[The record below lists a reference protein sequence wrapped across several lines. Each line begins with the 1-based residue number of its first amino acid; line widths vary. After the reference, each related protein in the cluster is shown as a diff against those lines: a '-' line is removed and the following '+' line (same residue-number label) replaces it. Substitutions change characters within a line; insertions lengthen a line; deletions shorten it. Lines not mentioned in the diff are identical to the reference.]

1 MTAVRPRPLVRTRSR
16 EGTRPPGPTRRQN
29 GESLRAAQVLAVM
42 VLALGL
48 AALVNADALVER
60 AERKPIGAGRDRS
73 LALWH
78 PVQDISHVLQLHRLR
93 LLADD
98 VAGDD
103 NDATSPVGSATASDP
118 STPTTVP
125 TRPEL
130 RQATAAD
137 PLRVWVGGDSIVR
150 DYGES
155 FLRLAGDV
163 PTVEA
168 VLHYEISSGLTRPD
182 YLDWPASLAADLE
195 EHDPE
200 AAVIMFGA
208 NDAQGLVA
216 SDGTTFERVE
226 EPGWQA
232 EYTRRVASIMDQLQG
247 RLVFWVLQP
256 PMREGTFDARMRIL
270 NDIYRAQAAG
280 RPWIEIVETAPLFG
294 DANGRYVELREL
306 PGGGLEDLRQDDGI
320 HLSREGADLLAH
332 RTLDLLGKEIPLG

>member
-1 MTAVRPRPLVRTRSR
+1 MIAIRPRSRRSS
-16 EGTRPPGPTRRQN
+16 RPPGPTRRQN
-29 GESLRAAQVLAVM
+29 GESLRAAQVLVVM
-42 VLALGL
+42 LIALGL

-60 AERKPIGAGRDRS
+60 AERKPIGSERDRS
-73 LALWH
+73 LATWH

-98 VAGDD
+98 LAGDD
-103 NDATSPVGSATASDP
+103 EDATSAVGTTEAPDAA
-118 STPTTVP
+118 TPTTVP

-130 RQATAAD
+130 RRPTAAD

-182 YLDWPASLAADLE
+182 YIDWPASLASDLE
-195 EHDPE
+195 AHDPE
-200 AAVIMFGA
+200 AVVIMFGA
-208 NDAQGLVA
+208 NDAQGLIA
-216 SDGTTFERVE
+216 ADGTTFEQVE

-256 PMREGTFDARMRIL
+256 PMRDGDFNARMRIL
-270 NDIYRAQAAG
+270 NDIYRKQAAS
-280 RPWIEIVETAPLFG
+280 RPWIEIVETEPLFG
-294 DANGRYVELREL
+294 DANGGYVELREL
-306 PGGGLEDLRQDDGI
+306 PGGGIEDLRQDDGI
-320 HLSREGADLLAH
+320 HLSREGADLLARH
-332 RTLDLLGKEIPLG
+332 TLDLLGKEIPVG